1 VVPCANGTLANGQA
15 SRDVKRNTRLSF
27 FLPTS
32 TVNTIIVAIM
42 NNVRKS
48 EIESIV
54 VSLSELLY
62 MVDNVR
68 CREEDEYDNMS
79 DEFQESLAGDKMS
92 CGLDSLESAYDL
104 IEEVIS
110 NLEEA
115 IS

>member
-1 VVPCANGTLANGQA
+1 
-15 SRDVKRNTRLSF
+15 
-27 FLPTS
+27 
-32 TVNTIIVAIM
+32 M
-42 NNVRKS
+42 NNSRRS
-48 EIESIV
+48 EIKSIV

-62 MVDNVR
+62 RVDNVR
-68 CREEDEYDNMS
+68 CSEEDAYDNMP
-79 DEFQESLAGDKMS
+79 DPFQLSEAGDKIS